1 MKVSADRILYLARV
15 IGKKLKENHNL
26 SQRADDETIRRA
38 IVRVLTD
45 SYKELDE
52 IEQDVEKQLSRRKNV
67 SPKDQEFLFS
77 RSLEEALRKHGA

>member
-1 MKVSADRILYLARV
+1 VKVSADRVLYLARI

-45 SYKELDE
+45 AYKELDD
-52 IEQDVEKQLSRRKNV
+52 IEQDVEKQLGKRKNV
-67 SPKDQEFLFS
+67 SPKDQEFLYAK
-77 RSLEEALRKHGA
+77 SLEEALRKHGA

>member
-1 MKVSADRILYLARV
+1 VRVSADRVLYLARV

-45 SYKELDE
+45 AYKELDE
-52 IEQDVEKQLSRRKNV
+52 IEQDVEKQLSKRKNI

-77 RSLEEALRKHGA
+77 RNFEEALRKHGA